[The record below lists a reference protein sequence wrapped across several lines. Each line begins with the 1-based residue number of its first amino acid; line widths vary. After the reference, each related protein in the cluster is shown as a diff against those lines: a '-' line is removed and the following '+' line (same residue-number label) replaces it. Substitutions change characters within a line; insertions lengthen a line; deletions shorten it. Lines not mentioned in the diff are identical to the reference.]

1 AAMFWQ
7 MPCMLS
13 NIDTVLEKSDVQLA
27 EVLDDESVIQEC
39 KSQNS
44 KLLTY
49 LCGEAVMEQMISII
63 VSEPDCALSD
73 KVRYRHPNVCCEL
86 LTCDIE
92 SLNDALVDGDR
103 HLDRLCEYLQS
114 DLPLNPLTASFVS
127 KVLQL
132 LARRKSKRLL
142 AYWKALPNGKFVA
155 KLVSHTATAA
165 VVDLL
170 LAIVTMRD
178 EEDSTGAV
186 AASASASE
194 ISAEASDWLIR
205 SGLVDRLLDALT
217 GSDASE
223 ERRYNAAD
231 CICSML
237 AYCREQA
244 SQLVQE
250 KSDTEAA
257 KSGHGLLDLL
267 ESRQTTDRLLLALLK
282 PDTRAEESLTVASL
296 QVVLALLDDPDFVG
310 SGSGSGGDSEA
321 LLAPELDGDRM
332 GAGAAAEAF
341 GSSKQASTSPQQQK
355 QQQHRLSPERLSIVA
370 ESAISALL
378 DSNRLAALL
387 ELLESPPVSQRWP
400 KMPHTAGPPLEP
412 PVGRPRLLIGRLLLR
427 LVQLLLLQPAAT
439 DSSSSSGILSGS
451 VAASLTDTMLAHSA
465 LPRLMNLALAYPWCS
480 FLHLVTE
487 RCCSSVLNST
497 PVCFIDSN
505 SPQLRL
511 ARQLLIEARL
521 PDRLIDAISRFS
533 RNGVP
538 GYRGHLVRLANCIN
552 NNCCLSNWATELGDQ
567 QLSDDWQAFV
577 DGDLAKLNSLAT
589 ATVANNSTAAAAAAA
604 ILGAPPGAVAPPP
617 SLNLTRPVGSDSFNK
632 SCLSKN
638 DPENDDEI
646 DEIDSG
652 DDDDDA
658 DEDAGIGPAFIVSG
672 SARRRQEMQKQ
683 QQQQEQEAPFAA
695 FATAQPAAATDW
707 ADFSSFEQSAAGF
720 SATTTADVTASTT
733 ASGSNEGWADFSSFE
748 QSAVVNATATADETV
763 STTAD
768 SSNEGWADFSQLNQ

>member
-1 AAMFWQ
+1 PGARRRRLTMRQSVRRLRPTAPWIEDAGGGIGLINLSALMLRCRTRLQQVPLWPMMARGCAKSAAMFWQ

-244 SQLVQE
+244 SQLVQ
-250 KSDTEAA
+250 
-257 KSGHGLLDLL
+257 SGHGLLDLL

-387 ELLESPPVSQRWP
+387 ELLESPPVSQHAAHARRGR
-400 KMPHTAGPPLEP
+400 HLNRRL
-412 PVGRPRLLIGRLLLR
+412 VGPRLLIGRLLLR

-451 VAASLTDTMLAHSA
+451 VAASLTDTISLADEI
-465 LPRLMNLALAYPWCS
+465 ALAYPWCSS

-497 PVCFIDSN
+497 P
-505 SPQLRL
+505 QLRL
-511 ARQLLIEARL
+511 LLITQL
-521 PDRLIDAISRFS
+521 PPQQQQR
-533 RNGVP
+533 
-538 GYRGHLVRLANCIN
+538 YLAP
-552 NNCCLSNWATELGDQ
+552 
-567 QLSDDWQAFV
+567 
-577 DGDLAKLNSLAT
+577 
-589 ATVANNSTAAAAAAA
+589 
-604 ILGAPPGAVAPPP
+604 PPGAVAPPP

-695 FATAQPAAATDW
+695 FATASLLQLPIGQTSARL
-707 ADFSSFEQSAAGF
+707 SSRLLDLAP
-720 SATTTADVTASTT
+720 
-733 ASGSNEGWADFSSFE
+733 
-748 QSAVVNATATADETV
+748 
-763 STTAD
+763 
-768 SSNEGWADFSQLNQ
+768 LLLLM